1 MSVDQMRE
9 VITKVYP
16 AERWQKKVAKM
27 SEEQVMAIYFK
38 FVQSGKLDKPVVVP
52 RSYGRD
58 YIRERLADMIIDKKT
73 SGKDTDGYTSR
84 SGDSDGYTIHQ
95 ITFDELLRQT

>member
-38 FVQSGKLDKPVVVP
+38 FAQSGKLDKPVVVP

-58 YIRERLADMIIDKKT
+58 YIREQMADMIIDKKT
-73 SGKDTDGYTSR
+73 SAKATDGYTSR
-84 SGDSDGYTIHQ
+84 SSDKDGYTIHQ
-95 ITFDELLRQT
+95 ITFDELMRQT